1 MLKNNKLAL
10 GIASCVILALVMAR
24 NYSLIFDDFFHFL
37 VRFLFGIL
45 ISYYIVAFLF
55 GWDMIVTGGSFL
67 KKGEHGFIRLIMF
80 LVFICFWLWL
90 FLTG

>member
-1 MLKNNKLAL
+1 MLKNKNLAL
-10 GIASCVILALVMAR
+10 GIATCAILALVMAR

-45 ISYYIVAFLF
+45 MSYYIVAYLF
-55 GWDMIVTGGSFL
+55 GWDMIITGGFL
-67 KKGEHGFIRLIMF
+67 KKGENDLIRTIMF